1 MNAEVTGGD
10 NAELE
15 RRKRTLC
22 GFFHGSYFLLIILGE
37 RLSKWLLNFYGCE
50 MRWGVKFFEGLQF
63 LGWDSLPEYSVWN
76 DREFMDYY
84 ALQFNYSGPLRY
96 SFSRSPKD
104 VPNYREIETPC
115 VWLNAPRH
123 RYLYGTT
130 PGSHRWH
137 RWVSFEGPRVAHY
150 IADGLI
156 GNDLMG
162 EPLLIN
168 RPDHLAAE
176 FDVLFDLLQGHQQ
189 DAAVH
194 QLEGIL
200 LDIQSQPER
209 VEEENL
215 PTRIRSL
222 AREIVQ
228 FPGKDWDFQDQ
239 AVRMSISYPHFR
251 RIFRQYIRNS
261 PGQYLQRARLE
272 YAAELLRC
280 TPHTLTEV
288 AEQSGFG
295 DTNYFSRLF
304 NRRYKI
310 SPSRYRRIA
319 AQSAPRR

>member
-1 MNAEVTGGD
+1 MASV
-10 NAELE
+10 
-15 RRKRTLC
+15 
-22 GFFHGSYFLLIILGE
+22 
-37 RLSKWLLNFYGCE
+37 
-50 MRWGVKFFEGLQF
+50 VKFFEGLQF
-63 LGWDSLPEYSVWN
+63 LGWDNLPEYSVWN

-96 SFSRSPKD
+96 SFSRSRND
-104 VPNYREIETPC
+104 VPNYRVIDTPC

-130 PGSHRWH
+130 PGNHRWH
-137 RWVSFEGPRVAHY
+137 RWVSFEGPRVAQF
-150 IADGLI
+150 ISDGLI
-156 GNDLMG
+156 GSDLMG

-176 FDVLFDLLQGHQQ
+176 FDVLFDLLKGHQQ

-200 LDIQSQPER
+200 LDICSQPER
-209 VEEENL
+209 VQEESL
-215 PTRIRSL
+215 PSRIRSL

-228 FPGKDWDFQDQ
+228 FPGKDWCFQEQ
-239 AVRMSISYPHFR
+239 AVRLSISYPHFR

-272 YAAELLRC
+272 YAAELLRR
-280 TPHTLTEV
+280 TPLSLTEV
-288 AEQSGFG
+288 AMQSGFG

-304 NRRYKI
+304 SRRYKI